1 MMTEM
6 LETEAYKLPT
16 AVFRDSVKGK
26 VGEIYSYL
34 LSNIEV
40 VFLIVFLIILYF
52 IIRNIRYALMKRKA
66 KKNRPEST
74 NTWFDWKEFEKWQKE
89 QNG

>member
-1 MMTEM
+1 MTEM

-26 VGEIYSYL
+26 VGELYSYL

-40 VFLIVFLIILYF
+40 VFLIALLIILYF
-52 IIRNIRYALMKRKA
+52 IFRTIRYALMKRKA
-66 KKNRPEST
+66 KKNPPEST
-74 NTWFDWKEFEKWQKE
+74 NTWFDWKEFEKWQEGQK
-89 QNG
+89 

>member
-1 MMTEM
+1 MTEIM
-6 LETEAYKLPT
+6 ETEVYKLPT

-34 LSNIEV
+34 LSNIEIF
-40 VFLIVFLIILYF
+40 FLIAFLIILYF
-52 IIRNIRYALMKRKA
+52 VIRNIRYALMKRKA

-74 NTWFDWKEFEKWQKE
+74 NTWFNWEEFEKWQEGQK
-89 QNG
+89 